1 MIPIQPADGDEPVP
15 DDVPLV
21 PEQATVPDAETVRW
35 DDVEAVRREPDPV
48 RQAARATEL
57 INECGRRVTE
67 LAALRRSAIER
78 AHHDH
83 GLTYADVADSLGITR
98 GRITQIRNGRTDT

>member
-1 MIPIQPADGDEPVP
+1 M
-15 DDVPLV
+15 
-21 PEQATVPDAETVRW
+21 QASVPDAETARW
-35 DDVEAVRREPDPV
+35 DDVEAVRRDPDPV

-67 LAALRRSAIER
+67 LAALRRAAIER